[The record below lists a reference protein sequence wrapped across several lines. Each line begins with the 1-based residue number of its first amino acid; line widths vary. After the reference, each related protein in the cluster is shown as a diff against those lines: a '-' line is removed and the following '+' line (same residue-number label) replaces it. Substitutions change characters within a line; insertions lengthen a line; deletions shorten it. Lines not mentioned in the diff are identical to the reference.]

1 MFSSAKCYG
10 EKRTAETRCY
20 SFFKAIISALQ
31 GYDLKKQLKK
41 STFE

>member
-1 MFSSAKCYG
+1 MFSTAKCYG

-31 GYDLKKQLKK
+31 GYGFEKIIKKIHL
-41 STFE
+41 

>member
-10 EKRTAETRCY
+10 EKRTAETRRY

-31 GYDLKKQLKK
+31 GYEFEKTIKKIHL
-41 STFE
+41 